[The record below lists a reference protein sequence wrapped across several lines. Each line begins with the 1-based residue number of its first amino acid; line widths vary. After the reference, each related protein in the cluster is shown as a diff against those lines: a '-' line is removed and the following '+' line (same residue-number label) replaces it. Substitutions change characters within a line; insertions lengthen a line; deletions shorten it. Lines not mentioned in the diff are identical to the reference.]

1 MELSPAYAFVRR
13 HWRPLDGIRAS
24 PRYAGMPWDGSSGY
38 SWRILL
44 AADGGRG
51 GSDELPVVC
60 C

>member
-1 MELSPAYAFVRR
+1 MRR

-38 SWRILL
+38 SWRIFL